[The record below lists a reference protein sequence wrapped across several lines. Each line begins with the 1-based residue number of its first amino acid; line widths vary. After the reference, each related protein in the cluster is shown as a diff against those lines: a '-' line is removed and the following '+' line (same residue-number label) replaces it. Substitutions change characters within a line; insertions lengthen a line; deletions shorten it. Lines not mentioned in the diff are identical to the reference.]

1 MTRIRRWWP
10 AMAIALAACGGD
22 GNGGQ
27 DPDDEGEP
35 PVVGCTDGT
44 LGASLIRVCFP
55 ADWNGGLVIYAHGY
69 VQPDAPL
76 AIPDDPFGPAPADEV
91 ITSLGYAYATT
102 SYRDNGLVA
111 DLAVEDVADLEDE
124 VRRTVRPDP
133 TRVYLAGV
141 SEGGLVAA
149 LAAERQGE
157 RYTGV
162 LAACGPIGDFVRQL
176 DYFND
181 VRVVFDYFF
190 PGVIPGSAIEPPASV
205 RSGWEATYAPAVIA
219 ALTADPD
226 AMQELAT
233 VTGVPTAG
241 VDAAGLAAAIA
252 EVLSYNVYGSADVQD
267 RVGGQPYDNAER
279 VYAGSSNDTAL
290 NDDVARFTA
299 NILARASL
307 SRYETQGSPEVE
319 ISILHTSGDA
329 VVPFFHQVVYEQE
342 VQSSGAGALL
352 TRTDVDRFGH
362 CNFSSDELL
371 AAFSALPQ

>member
-1 MTRIRRWWP
+1 M
-10 AMAIALAACGGD
+10 
-22 GNGGQ
+22 
-27 DPDDEGEP
+27 
-35 PVVGCTDGT
+35 
-44 LGASLIRVCFP
+44 
-55 ADWNGGLVIYAHGY
+55 IYAHGY

-157 RYTGV
+157 RYAGV

-226 AMQELAT
+226 AMQELAA

-279 VYAGSSNDTAL
+279 VYAGSSNDAAL

-307 SRYETQGSPEVE
+307 GRYETQGDPQVE
-319 ISILHTSGDA
+319 ISILHTTGDA

-371 AAFSALPQ
+371 AAFGALPQ

>member
-1 MTRIRRWWP
+1 MTRIRRWVP

-27 DPDDEGEP
+27 DPEDEGEP

-44 LGASLIRVCFP
+44 LGASLTRVCFP
-55 ADWNGGLVIYAHGY
+55 DDWNGGLVIYAHGY

-76 AIPDDPFGPAPADEV
+76 AIPDDPIGGVPAEDV
-91 ITSLGYAYATT
+91 ITELGYAYATT
-102 SYRDNGLVA
+102 SYRGNGLVA
-111 DLAVEDVADLEDE
+111 DLAVADVADLEDE

-133 TRVYLAGV
+133 TRVYLVGI

-162 LAACGPIGDFVRQL
+162 LAACGPIGDFVAQI
-176 DYFND
+176 DHFND

-190 PGVIPGSAIEPPASV
+190 PGVIPGSAIDPPASV
-205 RSGWEATYAPAVIA
+205 RSGWESTYAPAVVA

-226 AMQELAT
+226 AMQELAA
-233 VTGVPTAG
+233 VAGIPTAG
-241 VDAAGLAAAIA
+241 VDAAELAAAMV
-252 EVLSYNVYGSADVQD
+252 EVLSYNVYGTADVQD
-267 RVGGQPYDNAER
+267 RLGGQPYDNAER
-279 VYAGSSNDTAL
+279 VYAGSSDDAAL
-290 NDDVARFTA
+290 NDNVARFSA
-299 NILARASL
+299 NTLARASL
-307 SRYETQGSPEVE
+307 SRYQTTGDPGVE
-319 ISILHTSGDA
+319 ISILHNTGDP
-329 VVPFFHQVVYEQE
+329 VVPFFHQVLYEQA
-342 VQSSGAGALL
+342 VDAAGASALL

-362 CNFSSDELL
+362 CSFSSTDLL

>member
-10 AMAIALAACGGD
+10 AMAMAVAACGGD

-69 VQPDAPL
+69 VQPYAPL

-124 VRRTVRPDP
+124 VRRRVRPDP

-205 RSGWEATYAPAVIA
+205 RSEWEATYAPAVIA

-267 RVGGQPYDNAER
+267 RVGGQPYDNTER
-279 VYAGSSNDTAL
+279 VYAGSSNDVAL

-299 NILARASL
+299 NLLARASL
-307 SRYETQGSPEVE
+307 GRYETQGTPEVE
-319 ISILHTSGDA
+319 ISILHTTGDA
-329 VVPFFHQVVYEQE
+329 VVPFFHQVLYEEE

-371 AAFSALPQ
+371 AAFGALPQ